1 MCEQAGT
8 EVDQAQFKLGM
19 DFTLIFVDLIFID
32 LVCQNW
38 LNGFCFVSFIEKI
51 WFGVFSCDPR
61 RFVEENIDPP
71 KSPKKFG

>member
-32 LVCQNW
+32 LVC
-38 LNGFCFVSFIEKI
+38 
-51 WFGVFSCDPR
+51 
-61 RFVEENIDPP
+61 
-71 KSPKKFG
+71 